1 MKKYFYVL
9 FLLLSIVIFGFVYRT
24 TNQKKEEIPT
34 LKERNINIGLQNE
47 WLNTKAAI
55 AGLLERIKANP
66 NDNKAKLELAMGYIQ
81 ESRVTGDH
89 DYYDEAALKLLNQVL
104 EKETNNFD
112 VLCAKAT
119 VLLSQHHFQEGAEFA
134 QKALVINP
142 NNAFVYGILCD
153 ANLELGDYDTAVKM
167 ADKMVS
173 IRPDV
178 RSYTRISYLREIFGD
193 YKGAIEAMQLATKSA
208 YPGLEQSE
216 WTRCQLGKLYETTG
230 DTTKA
235 AQCYKESLLYRENYP
250 YALVGL
256 GHLAQAKKEYNVA
269 IRYVEQAQKAVQDYS
284 FGDQLIDLY
293 NLNGEKE
300 KANDMTLKVIEELQK
315 HANTDEQNPEKGHYA
330 DKELA
335 YLYLKANNP
344 IKALECAIREH
355 NRRPENIET
364 NEALAWCYYKNND
377 LVAAKKY
384 MGKAL
389 RYNST
394 NPELLARAEAINRN

>member
-1 MKKYFYVL
+1 MKKYFYAL
-9 FLLLSIVIFGFVYRT
+9 FLLFSITIFGFIYRT
-24 TNQKKEEIPT
+24 TSQKKEEIPS
-34 LKERNINIGLQNE
+34 LKERNINIGLQSE

-55 AGLLERIKANP
+55 ASLLERIKANP
-66 NDNKAKLELAMGYIQ
+66 KDNKAKLELAMGYIQ

-89 DYYDEAALKLLNQVL
+89 DYYDEAALKLLNQVIA
-104 EKETNNFD
+104 EEANNFD
-112 VLCAKAT
+112 ALCAKAT
-119 VLLSQHHFQEGAEFA
+119 VLLSQHHFQDGADFA
-134 QKALVINP
+134 HKALIINP

-153 ANLELGDYDTAVKM
+153 ANLELGDYDMAIKM

-173 IRPDV
+173 IRPDI
-178 RSYTRISYLREIFGD
+178 RSYARISYLREIFGD

-230 DTTKA
+230 DTAKA
-235 AQCYKESLLYRENYP
+235 AQHYKESLIYRENYP

-256 GHLAQAKKEYNVA
+256 GRLAQAKKEYSAA

-284 FGDQLIDLY
+284 FGEQLIDLY
-293 NLNGEKE
+293 KLNGENQ
-300 KANDMTLKVIEELQK
+300 KADEMTQNVITLLQK
-315 HANTDEQNPEKGHYA
+315 HANTDEKNPEKGHYA

-335 YLYLKANNP
+335 YLYLKANEP
-344 IKALECAIREH
+344 EKALESALREY

-377 LVAAKKY
+377 LVSAKKHIA
-384 MGKAL
+384 KAL
-389 RYNST
+389 RYNSL
-394 NPELLARAEAINRN
+394 NPALLAKAKMIQAS

>member
-9 FLLLSIVIFGFVYRT
+9 FLFVSVVLFGFVYRT
-24 TNQKKEEIPT
+24 TSQKKDEIPT
-34 LKERNINIGLQNE
+34 LKERNLNIGLQSE

-55 AGLLERIKANP
+55 ASLLERIKANP

-89 DYYDEAALKLLNQVL
+89 DYYDEAALKLLNQIL
-104 EKETNNFD
+104 ATETNNFD
-112 VLCAKAT
+112 ALCAKAT
-119 VLLSQHHFQEGAEFA
+119 ALLSQHHFQDGADVA
-134 QKALVINP
+134 HKALIINP

-173 IRPDV
+173 IRPDI

-193 YKGAIEAMQLATKSA
+193 YKGAIAAMQLATKSA

-216 WTRCQLGKLYETTG
+216 WTRCQLGKLYEATG
-230 DTTKA
+230 DTAKA
-235 AQCYKESLLYRENYP
+235 ARCYQESLVYRENYP

-256 GHLAQAKKEYNVA
+256 GRLAQAKKDYNLA
-269 IRYVEQAQKAVQDYS
+269 IRYVEQARNAVQDYS

-293 NLNGEKE
+293 ALNGESQ
-300 KANDMTLKVIEELQK
+300 KANAMTQKVIAELQK
-315 HANTDEQNPEKGHYA
+315 HANTEDKNPEKGHYA

-335 YLYLKANNP
+335 YLYLKANEP
-344 IKALECAIREH
+344 DKALESAIREY

-364 NEALAWCYYKNND
+364 NEALAWCYYKKND
-377 LVAAKKY
+377 LASAKKHIA
-384 MGKAL
+384 KAL
-389 RYNST
+389 RYNSL
-394 NPELLARAEAINRN
+394 NPELLAKAKAINNN